1 MRPILLSFGGGINS
15 TALLLEW
22 VEQGKPLDLV
32 IFADTGSEMPETYEF
47 IDKYVIPF
55 CKKHKIH
62 FETVYYTVSNKVA
75 GVKKGHWVEG
85 ERVSIYDYYEY
96 QKAVPSMIKRSC
108 TDKFKISPIEKYIKQ
123 KWGDKNLPLRL
134 IGIDAGESHRAKFI
148 VDPKTGKKINVVAV
162 SARSINKKRKFKVN
176 KKIFYKNPLEI
187 FKKNNIDILF
197 EAIGLSDGISK
208 KVVETALKSKIH
220 VITPNKALIS
230 KHGNELAKL
239 AEKNKVNLEFE
250 ASVAGGIPILRSIK
264 EGLATNKISK
274 VYGIL
279 NGTSN
284 YILSEM
290 ENSNE
295 NFADVLKKAQILGYA
310 EPGNPKLDLN
320 GFDAFAKVRILSAL
334 AFNSKISKHKC
345 LMEGIEKIELKDI
358 KIANQL
364 DLRIKLL
371 GISEL
376 KNNHLFETVHP
387 CLVSKKSYIGNVNGV
402 MNAVILQGK
411 PVGESV
417 LQGEGAGPGP
427 TSSSLL
433 SDLLSILRGNI
444 KKPFGVSVSKLKS
457 LKPYNVNNYVN
468 SLYLRFEVKDKPGV
482 LSEITNRLAKYKISV
497 KRLIQT
503 PDKKN
508 NKATIVII
516 THKTTE
522 TNIHNCLSIFKKNK
536 NILKTPTLIRLLG

>member
-1 MRPILLSFGGGINS
+1 MNNIVN
-15 TALLLEW
+15 
-22 VEQGKPLDLV
+22 
-32 IFADTGSEMPETYEF
+32 
-47 IDKYVIPF
+47 
-55 CKKHKIH
+55 
-62 FETVYYTVSNKVA
+62 VA
-75 GVKKGHWVEG
+75 VVGLGQVGNYLFNELIVKKK
-85 ERVSIYDYYEY
+85 D
-96 QKAVPSMIKRSC
+96 
-108 TDKFKISPIEKYIKQ
+108 IE
-123 KWGDKNLPLRL
+123 L
-134 IGIDAGESHRAKFI
+134 
-148 VDPKTGKKINVVAV
+148 KTGKRVKIVAI
-162 SARSINKKRKFKVN
+162 SAKNINKKRKYKIN
-176 KKIFYKNPLEI
+176 RKIFYKNPFEI
-187 FKKNNIDILF
+187 FKKEKVDILF
-197 EAIGLSDGISK
+197 EVIGQSDGVSK
-208 KVVETALKSKIH
+208 KLVETALKNKIH

-230 KHGNELAKL
+230 KHGNNLAKL
-239 AEKNKVNLEFE
+239 AEKNNVNLEFE

-264 EGLATNKISK
+264 EGLATNKLSK

-290 ENSNE
+290 ENSE
-295 NFADVLKKAQILGYA
+295 QNFVDVLKKAQLLGYA

-334 AFNSKISKHKC
+334 AFNSKISNKKC
-345 LMEGIEKIELKDI
+345 LMEGIEKIDLKDI

-376 KNNHLFETVHP
+376 KNNQLFETVHP

-402 MNAVILQGK
+402 MNAVILNGK

-444 KKPFGVSVSKLKS
+444 KKPFGVSVNKLKT
-457 LKPYNVNNYVN
+457 LKTYNVNNYVN

-482 LSEITNRLAKYKISV
+482 LSQITNRLAKYKISV

-508 NKATIVII
+508 NKATIVIV

-522 TNIHNCLSIFKKNK
+522 LNCNSCLSIFSKNK
-536 NILKTPTLIRLLG
+536 NILKSPTLIRLLD

>member
-1 MRPILLSFGGGINS
+1 MNKIVKIAIIGLGQVGNYLYRELNL
-15 TALLLEW
+15 
-22 VEQGKPLDLV
+22 
-32 IFADTGSEMPETYEF
+32 
-47 IDKYVIPF
+47 
-55 CKKHKIH
+55 KK
-62 FETVYYTVSNKVA
+62 N
-75 GVKKGHWVEG
+75 
-85 ERVSIYDYYEY
+85 D
-96 QKAVPSMIKRSC
+96 
-108 TDKFKISPIEKYIKQ
+108 IE
-123 KWGDKNLPLRL
+123 
-134 IGIDAGESHRAKFI
+134 
-148 VDPKTGKKINVVAV
+148 VKTGKKIQIVAI
-162 SARSINKKRKFKVN
+162 SAKNKNKKRKYKIDKN
-176 KKIFYKNPLEI
+176 IFYSDPIKI
-187 FKKNNIDILF
+187 IKDIKPDVLY
-197 EAIGLSDGISK
+197 EVIGQSDSVSK
-208 KVVETALKSKIH
+208 KVVETALKNKIH

-230 KHGNELAKL
+230 KHGDYLGKL
-239 AEKNKVNLEFE
+239 AEDNNVNLEFE
-250 ASVAGGIPILRSIK
+250 ASVAGGIPILKTIK

-290 ENSNE
+290 RDSKDS
-295 NFADVLKKAQILGYA
+295 FANVLKKAQTLGYA

-376 KNNHLFETVHP
+376 KNNQLFETVHP
-387 CLVSKKSYIGNVNGV
+387 CLVSKKSYIGNVGGV
-402 MNAVILQGK
+402 MNAVIIEGK
-411 PVGESV
+411 PVGESI

-427 TSSSLL
+427 TSSALL
-433 SDLLSILRGNI
+433 SDLLPILKGNI
-444 KKPFGVSVSKLKS
+444 NNPFGVSVSNLKS
-457 LKPYNVNNYVN
+457 LKPYNIDNYTN

-482 LSEITNRLAKYKISV
+482 LSQITNRLAKYKISV

-503 PDKKN
+503 PNKKN

-516 THKTTE
+516 THKTSE
-522 TNIHNCLSIFKKNK
+522 LNCNNCLSVFKKNK
-536 NILKTPTLIRLLG
+536 NILKTPVLIRLYN

>member
-1 MRPILLSFGGGINS
+1 MKNIINIAVIGLGQVGIYLLNELNI
-15 TALLLEW
+15 
-22 VEQGKPLDLV
+22 KKKD
-32 IFADTGSEMPETYEF
+32 IEF
-47 IDKYVIPF
+47 
-55 CKKHKIH
+55 
-62 FETVYYTVSNKVA
+62 
-75 GVKKGHWVEG
+75 
-85 ERVSIYDYYEY
+85 
-96 QKAVPSMIKRSC
+96 
-108 TDKFKISPIEKYIKQ
+108 
-123 KWGDKNLPLRL
+123 
-134 IGIDAGESHRAKFI
+134 
-148 VDPKTGKKINVVAV
+148 KTGKKINVVAI
-162 SARSINKKRKFKVN
+162 SAKNISKKRRFNVN
-176 KKIFYKNPLEI
+176 KKIFYTNPLEI
-187 FKKNNIDILF
+187 FNKVKIDVLF

-208 KVVETALKSKIH
+208 KIVETALKNKIH

-230 KHGNELAKL
+230 KHGDYLSKL
-239 AEKNKVNLEFE
+239 AEENHVNLEFE

-274 VYGIL
+274 IYGIL

-290 ENSNE
+290 ENSSDSFSN
-295 NFADVLKKAQILGYA
+295 VLKKAQTLGYA

-320 GFDAFAKVRILSAL
+320 GFDAFAKVRILSSL
-334 AFNSKISKHKC
+334 AFNTKISKHNC
-345 LMEGIEKIELKDI
+345 LIEGIEKIELKDI

-364 DLRIKLL
+364 NLRIKLL

-376 KNNHLFETVHP
+376 INNQLFETVHP
-387 CLVSKKSYIGNVNGV
+387 CLVSKDSYIGNVGGV
-402 MNAVILQGK
+402 MNAVILEGK
-411 PVGESV
+411 PVGESI

-444 KKPFGVSVSKLKS
+444 KMPFGIPSDKRKS
-457 LKPYNVNNYVN
+457 IKCYNVDNYSN

-508 NKATIVII
+508 SKATIVII
-516 THKTTE
+516 THKSDE
-522 TNIHNCLSIFKKNK
+522 LNFKKCLSIFKSKK
-536 NILKTPTLIRLLG
+536 NILKYPTLIRIYN

>member
-1 MRPILLSFGGGINS
+1 MNKIINIAVVGLGQVGNYLLNELN
-15 TALLLEW
+15 T
-22 VEQGKPLDLV
+22 
-32 IFADTGSEMPETYEF
+32 
-47 IDKYVIPF
+47 
-55 CKKHKIH
+55 KKK
-62 FETVYYTVSNKVA
+62 E
-75 GVKKGHWVEG
+75 
-85 ERVSIYDYYEY
+85 
-96 QKAVPSMIKRSC
+96 
-108 TDKFKISPIEKYIKQ
+108 IE
-123 KWGDKNLPLRL
+123 L
-134 IGIDAGESHRAKFI
+134 
-148 VDPKTGKKINVVAV
+148 KTGKKIKIVAV
-162 SARSINKKRKFKVN
+162 SARNINKKRQFKVD
-176 KKIFYKNPLEI
+176 KKLFYKNPLDI
-187 FKKNNIDILF
+187 LKKRQVDILF
-197 EAIGLSDGISK
+197 EAIGQSDGVSK
-208 KVVETALKSKIH
+208 KIVETALKNGTH
-220 VITPNKALIS
+220 VVTPNKALIS
-230 KHGNELAKL
+230 KHGNDLSKL
-239 AEKNKVNLEFE
+239 AEKNNVNLEFE
-250 ASVAGGIPILRSIK
+250 ASVAGGIPVLRAIK

-290 ENSNE
+290 ENSNK
-295 NFADVLKKAQILGYA
+295 NFPDVLKKAQQLGYA

-364 DLRIKLL
+364 DLRVKLL

-376 KNNHLFETVHP
+376 KNNQLFETVHP

-402 MNAVILQGK
+402 MNAVIIEGK

-427 TSSSLL
+427 TSSALL

-444 KKPFGVSVSKLKS
+444 KKPLGVSVSKLKS

-468 SLYLRFEVKDKPGV
+468 SLYLRFEVKDKSGV
-482 LSEITNRLAKYKISV
+482 LSQITNRLAKYKISI
-497 KRLIQT
+497 KRIIQT

-508 NKATIVII
+508 DKATIVII
-516 THKTTE
+516 SHKTSE
-522 TNIHNCLSIFKKNK
+522 LNCNNCLSIFKNNK